1 MESHSD
7 GPDCKVVG
15 HRFILEYSFL
25 EVGDLHV
32 VNSGDVSGIS
42 WILGWPGEDIPSSVE
57 ERKRV
62 SSCWPDSFHNV
73 RMEVAG
79 SKRVCVEDVVK
90 TMN

>member
-15 HRFILEYSFL
+15 HRFILEHSFL

-42 WILGWPGEDIPSSVE
+42 WILV
-57 ERKRV
+57 
-62 SSCWPDSFHNV
+62 
-73 RMEVAG
+73 
-79 SKRVCVEDVVK
+79 
-90 TMN
+90 